1 MSGRLKKSRATA
13 LLGTEAEFDDLSLG
27 DRRRDAARVLH
38 AQDETTLNAIH
49 EVFAGTPLLADRGK
63 VELLLFTASEVRDQW
78 SRARDSFLTIGRKL
92 LALEETLT
100 ADEFV
105 RLRRDSVRIFPFS
118 DSIASQ
124 LRQVARAVRSGRI
137 PAEQCPTGYSTAYLL
152 AVLSED
158 ELARARAENLVRP
171 DVPRARVVEF
181 RKRLAQA
188 TETIPNR
195 LSLAKFRAERDR
207 LDRERTM
214 LLARLKEIGVR
225 RREIV
230 CKLAEAETDE
240 PR

>member
-1 MSGRLKKSRATA
+1 MSGRLKKSRAA
-13 LLGTEAEFDDLSLG
+13 AILDVETEFEDLTLG
-27 DRRRDAARVLH
+27 DPRRDEARVLH

-49 EVFAGTPLLADRGK
+49 EVFAGTPLLTDRSK

-78 SRARDSFLTIGRKL
+78 SRARDSFLIIGRKL

-100 ADEFV
+100 AEEFG

-152 AVLSED
+152 AVLNEE
-158 ELARARAENLVRP
+158 ELARARAENLIRP

-181 RKRLAQA
+181 RKRLARA
-188 TETIPNR
+188 TEIIPNR
-195 LSLAKFRAERDR
+195 LSVAKFRAEKER
-207 LDRERTM
+207 LDRERRM
-214 LLARLKEIGVR
+214 LLERLKEIGGR
-225 RREIV
+225 RREIMR
-230 CKLAEAETDE
+230 KLVEAGADE
-240 PR
+240 GL